1 MAWYNVGTVTVTNG
15 STVVTGAGTDFV
27 NNVSARDSLAL
38 VSLGTPNEIASVDS
52 KTQLTLARP
61 WLGATTNAAAYFVQ
75 PTVGIYVDLALR
87 ALNMLVPFQSVID
100 GIGQGL
106 LSDGTAA
113 APGIRFL
120 ADQDTG
126 VRRAAANVL
135 SIVTG
140 GVDRI
145 VADDSGA
152 TVYGRI
158 INLVFGEL
166 PQVVISRSGVASWV
180 MGGIG
185 AGNNSWGL
193 QLNSTLQMAMDTAG
207 NLLAGTPT
215 GDCHTL
221 RRPVAAG
228 QPVLRVQGGA
238 ANTAIFFG
246 IDAIGADGA
255 NAANAALKVGS
266 PVGGRS
272 IATTGTINASGA
284 DYAEYMTKADACG
297 TIAAGDVCGVDIDG
311 KLTRSWSNAISFVV
325 KSTDPSLVGG
335 DSGMTNSKSASFLRS
350 TVSFIFSAGTR
361 HSGVVESSPSNSCG
375 AAIRTTPGRAAV
387 SANRR
392 DASLVAGKASIA
404 STRAS
409 TAVAS
414 LASRTA
420 GRRPFVI
427 GSKAGFTTCAG
438 SVSVRPAPIAYRKIS
453 DICWRKR
460 CAVSIAA
467 RSSTALS
474 AFKTIG
480 TVIEPIGTLPKDG
493 KTSFSM
499 LASVFAAYRGD
510 HVAFCEIVPR
520 SGDRLEQAERFGS
533 DRGLALLSLDRR
545 VDPGPKQQSCGIPQ
559 FSGIL
564 QRDLRISAERQPL
577 FLVAEPI
584 LHPPGF
590 EPGRCDIEV
599 QTVCVGKLLRLLGL
613 PRISTLGVGQHAMPL
628 AWKIG
633 VPKVPPLGAGCPRS
647 A

>member
-135 SIVTG
+135 SIVAG

-311 KLTRSWSNAISFVV
+311 KLTRTWSNAISFVV

-335 DSGMTNSKSASFLRS
+335 DIWAAHLDPKPEGPGPEPIAPGEAPAMPENDAPEALATWRDAAVAHTALVIAYPAEHAAWASRQAEYDAALEVWEGALETARQCVDRIAFCGQVPVNVTGDFAVGDYIIAAANGSGIKAVAVAETDITFEQYRRRIGRVWAVR
-350 TVSFIFSAGTR
+350 
-361 HSGVVESSPSNSCG
+361 E
-375 AAIRTTPGRAAV
+375 GRA
-387 SANRR
+387 
-392 DASLVAGKASIA
+392 
-404 STRAS
+404 
-409 TAVAS
+409 
-414 LASRTA
+414 
-420 GRRPFVI
+420 
-427 GSKAGFTTCAG
+427 
-438 SVSVRPAPIAYRKIS
+438 
-453 DICWRKR
+453 W
-460 CAVSIAA
+460 
-467 RSSTALS
+467 
-474 AFKTIG
+474 
-480 TVIEPIGTLPKDG
+480 
-493 KTSFSM
+493 
-499 LASVFAAYRGD
+499 
-510 HVAFCEIVPR
+510 
-520 SGDRLEQAERFGS
+520 
-533 DRGLALLSLDRR
+533 
-545 VDPGPKQQSCGIPQ
+545 VD
-559 FSGIL
+559 
-564 QRDLRISAERQPL
+564 
-577 FLVAEPI
+577 
-584 LHPPGF
+584 
-590 EPGRCDIEV
+590 V
-599 QTVCVGKLLRLLGL
+599 QHG
-613 PRISTLGVGQHAMPL
+613 
-628 AWKIG
+628 
-633 VPKVPPLGAGCPRS
+633 
-647 A
+647 